1 MGLTASSLQ
10 GCMQGSLWNTVGA
23 QQAVFV
29 VILPQHAA
37 LLETHSEK

>member
-1 MGLTASSLQ
+1 MDLMASSLQ
-10 GCMQGSLWNTVGA
+10 GCVQRSLWYRVGA